1 MPGKTDISVI
11 VAAYQAAAT
20 IERTLAS
27 IAAQTLKP
35 REVVVVDDGS
45 TDGTFDA
52 ATAFGA
58 DMNGIELLVFRT
70 EANQGAGA
78 ARNRAIMEST
88 GTILAFLDADDE
100 WLPEKLERSM
110 SYLEGS
116 DYSLVAHDYWTGEN
130 EHAVHHD
137 CEKRFRENRDA
148 FVNLYRK
155 GYIPSCSVVARREA
169 VLAAGGFDPEL
180 LNAQDFDLW
189 LAMTRDPARRFL
201 VFGEPLL
208 RYHVTPGGIMSH
220 TARRLDCCLVIARRY
235 IPDLKQRPG
244 GGPADLWF
252 RVTAIYM
259 EAVRAYA
266 KRGDIVR
273 VLLSAG
279 KLPFSLLAMTLFY
292 FFASPRPRGKYLD
305 AGAGQTKGKPVQP
318 KEISVDKKSSLN
330 GILWLWVIGAFGA
343 YMFQFRDFAGPI
355 LDLLGLG

>member
-35 REVVVVDDGS
+35 LEVVVVDDGS
-45 TDGTFDA
+45 DDGTFDVA
-52 ATAFGA
+52 KALGP

-116 DYSLVAHDYWTGEN
+116 DYSLVAHDYLTGESDN
-130 EHAVHHD
+130 TVHHD
-137 CEKRFRENRDA
+137 CERRFREGGDA

-155 GYIPSCSVVARREA
+155 GYVASSSVVARREA
-169 VLAAGGFDPEL
+169 VLAAGGFDPRL
-180 LNAQDFDLW
+180 PNAQDFDLW
-189 LAMTRDPARRFL
+189 LAMTRSPDTRYL
-201 VFGEPLL
+201 VFGEALL
-208 RYHVTPGGIMSH
+208 HYHPSPGGIMSH
-220 TARRLDCCLVIARRY
+220 TEKRLQCCLIIARRY

-252 RVTAIYM
+252 RITAIYM

-266 KRGDIVR
+266 NRGDIVR

-305 AGAGQTKGKPVQP
+305 ASDGPSKGNKR
-318 KEISVDKKSSLN
+318 
-330 GILWLWVIGAFGA
+330 G
-343 YMFQFRDFAGPI
+343 
-355 LDLLGLG
+355 